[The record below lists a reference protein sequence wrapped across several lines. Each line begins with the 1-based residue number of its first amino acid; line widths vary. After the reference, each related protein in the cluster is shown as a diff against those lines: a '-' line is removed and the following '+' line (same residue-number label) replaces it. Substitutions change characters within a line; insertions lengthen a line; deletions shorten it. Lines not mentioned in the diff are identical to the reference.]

1 MKLLMDRNILL
12 RLQDAGHAMHN
23 RAQEAVDRLDSDG
36 HEGVIVPQVLYEYWV
51 VATRPAA
58 VNGLGMDLPSVEA
71 SLSKWLSVFRLLR
84 DERGI
89 FGFWRELVT
98 NHQVQGKNAHDARLV
113 AAMQRHGLVNLLT
126 YNKPDFSRFAGIN
139 IYSPEDVISG
149 RLPA

>member
-1 MKLLMDRNILL
+1 MKLLMDTNILL
-12 RLQDAGHAMHN
+12 RLQDAGHALHD
-23 RAQEAVDRLDSDG
+23 RAQAAVDRLDSDG

-58 VNGLGMDLPSVEA
+58 VNGLGMDLASVEA

-126 YNKPDFSRFAGIN
+126 FNGPDFVRFAGIN
-139 IYSPEDVISG
+139 VYSPSDVVAG
-149 RLPA
+149 QLPE